1 MAVFLGILVGF
12 VLSWVALVLSVL
24 GIAWRKR
31 KLARAIKI
39 LVGLHLAI
47 PAALIGCFWDLSPSV
62 TSPLMSTSDKVA
74 MQQSIRVASSG
85 DTYRMAFTGVD
96 LARGLRTVADALH
109 VELHSEVRFPED
121 DAFAMRFALKHP
133 LGYLNGS
140 TQGKVRIEQGKV
152 TSQLDR
158 LWIGRLPVP
167 SPVRLWIRDSVLSLI
182 ESKPAAKKA
191 IATVVLGEIRDGQA
205 HFEVLR
211 QQNVA
216 GNLLSRLIPTETS
229 EEIMAAAE
237 VATLWSRTQAAT
249 AQTSSRETGFAQG
262 TKFVFDEAKSHRPTW
277 TAVRQNRV
285 ALLAGGVIL
294 GHSQFA
300 RVASHAISAE
310 DVARIDSNMG
320 RITVQKRNDL
330 VRHFWV
336 SAAIAT
342 FSTSRI
348 SNLIG
353 ISKEEMDSAEG
364 GSGFSFGD
372 LLADRAGVRFAE
384 LSTRSEAS
392 AMEMQTRIASGW
404 TNVDAIASVEGL
416 PEGLS
421 QAEFENTMGGTQGTG
436 YRKWSDEVDQ
446 RVRGSKL
453 LLPTRE

>member
-1 MAVFLGILVGF
+1 M
-12 VLSWVALVLSVL
+12 
-24 GIAWRKR
+24 
-31 KLARAIKI
+31 
-39 LVGLHLAI
+39 
-47 PAALIGCFWDLSPSV
+47 
-62 TSPLMSTSDKVA
+62 
-74 MQQSIRVASSG
+74 
-85 DTYRMAFTGVD
+85 
-96 LARGLRTVADALH
+96 
-109 VELHSEVRFPED
+109 
-121 DAFAMRFALKHP
+121 
-133 LGYLNGS
+133 
-140 TQGKVRIEQGKV
+140 
-152 TSQLDR
+152 
-158 LWIGRLPVP
+158 
-167 SPVRLWIRDSVLSLI
+167 
-182 ESKPAAKKA
+182 
-191 IATVVLGEIRDGQA
+191 
-205 HFEVLR
+205 
-211 QQNVA
+211 
-216 GNLLSRLIPTETS
+216 
-229 EEIMAAAE
+229 
-237 VATLWSRTQAAT
+237 
-249 AQTSSRETGFAQG
+249 
-262 TKFVFDEAKSHRPTW
+262 
-277 TAVRQNRV
+277 
-285 ALLAGGVIL
+285 

-300 RVASHAISAE
+300 RLASQAISKE
-310 DVARIDSNMG
+310 DIARIDSNMG

-353 ISKEEMDSAEG
+353 ISKEEMDSAAG

-392 AMEMQTRIASGW
+392 AMEMQTRIEGGW